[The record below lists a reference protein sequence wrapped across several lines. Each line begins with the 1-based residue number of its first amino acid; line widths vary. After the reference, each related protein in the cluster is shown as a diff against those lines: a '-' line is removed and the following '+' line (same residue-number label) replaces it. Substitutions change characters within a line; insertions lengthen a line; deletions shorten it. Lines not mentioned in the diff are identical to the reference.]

1 MAADLPDQIGKYQI
15 LRLIGRGGMGV
26 LYHAR
31 DIDKG
36 REVALK
42 VMSSQSLED
51 AEARARF
58 QHEAQLAARLQHRNI
73 VKVFEFGE
81 DGDTPF
87 IAMEFLR
94 GATLSEHLSRREPMA
109 VRSKLDVIIQ
119 VCEGLQ
125 CLHEEGI
132 VHRDVKPGN
141 IWLLEDGSVK
151 LLDLGIAKQADVQ
164 LTQYGSIVGSAEYMA
179 PEQLSG
185 QPVDGRADIFSAGVV
200 LYELLSGQKPF
211 RAASITAVMMKVLNE
226 PVPDIRTFVPNAS
239 EELAQALE
247 TALRKDPAD
256 RYPHAE
262 EFASDLRLARDAG
275 EWTSDD
281 TAAGSRVPVVDL
293 DQTVLFEPDAA
304 KLPAVLD
311 PSLRPAS
318 EIPTA
323 RAPVV
328 APPVPIRSASRVGLW
343 GAAAALVVVAGAAL
357 FFVLSPGTTGGEDT
371 YVLDVRSTPP
381 GAEISVD
388 GAVTGRRTPAVVS
401 FAARPARIGL
411 ALPGYETITQ
421 TLANTTE
428 RHMNLDYSLKRLLQV
443 HSDPSGA
450 QVFVDGRN
458 TGLVTP
464 TTLPLGEPLPAAVEL
479 QLAGHRPAREAV
491 TSAVLGAGQLTMKL
505 VPDRVLNPAPPV
517 DRITKPVDKV
527 PAAPVVTVMVS
538 GSYPFT
544 VSGCNTLSPPS
555 QNHILKVA
563 SPCVLRL
570 VAPQYWLEAN
580 RNIAAVSGEVE
591 LTAPPL
597 VSVQL
602 RSRHQDCTLELA
614 GRAVGS
620 PPVDVEIAAGTY
632 TAALRCP
639 DGRLMETR
647 SFAIEP
653 GQASRRVDDYLR

>member
-1 MAADLPDQIGKYQI
+1 MAADLPEQIGKYQI

-31 DIDKG
+31 DTEKG

-42 VMSSQSLED
+42 VMSSQSVED
-51 AEARARF
+51 AESRARF

-87 IAMEFLR
+87 IAMEYLR
-94 GATLSEHLSRREPMA
+94 GATLSEHLTRGEPMPL
-109 VRSKLDVIIQ
+109 RTKLDVVIQ

-132 VHRDVKPGN
+132 VHRDIKPGN

-185 QPVDGRADIFSAGVV
+185 LPVDGRADIFSAGVV

-211 RAASITAVMMKVLNE
+211 RAASITAVMMKVLHE
-226 PVPDIRTFVPNAS
+226 PVPDIRTYVPHAS
-239 EELAQALE
+239 EALAQALE

-281 TAAGSRVPVVDL
+281 TAAGSRVQAADL
-293 DQTVLFEPDAA
+293 LSADQTVLFEPDAA
-304 KLPAVLD
+304 KLPPMID
-311 PSLRPAS
+311 PSIRPAS
-318 EIPTA
+318 EIAAP
-323 RAPVV
+323 RAAV
-328 APPVPIRSASRVGLW
+328 AVPVPPRPASRIGLW
-343 GAAAALVVVAGAAL
+343 SAAALVVVAAGAAV
-357 FFVLSPGTTGGEDT
+357 FFFGYRGAGSGADDA

-388 GAVTGRRTPAVVS
+388 GAVTGRRTPAVVE

-411 ALPGYETITQ
+411 ALPGYETITAP
-421 TLANTTE
+421 LANTTE
-428 RHMNLDYSLKRLLQV
+428 RRMNLDYNLKRLLQV
-443 HSDPSGA
+443 HSEPSGA
-450 QVFVDGRN
+450 RVFVDGRD

-464 TTLPLGEPLPAAVEL
+464 ATLPLGEPLPAAVEL
-479 QLAGHRPAREAV
+479 QLAGHRTASEPV
-491 TSAVLGAGQLTMKL
+491 TSAVLGAGLLTMRL
-505 VPDRVLNPAPPV
+505 VAERDVNPGPDR
-517 DRITKPVDKV
+517 DKV
-527 PAAPVVTVMVS
+527 PKPVALVTVTLS

-544 VSGCNTLSPPS
+544 VSGCNTSSQPS

-570 VAPQYWLEAN
+570 LAPEYLLDAN
-580 RNIAAVSGEVE
+580 RPIAAASGQVE

-602 RSRHQDCTLELA
+602 RSRHQDCTLEIA

-620 PPVDVEIAAGTY
+620 PPADVEIAAGTY
-632 TAALRCP
+632 TAMLRCP
-639 DGRLMETR
+639 DGRTMETR

-653 GQASRRVDDYLR
+653 GQSSRRVDDYLR